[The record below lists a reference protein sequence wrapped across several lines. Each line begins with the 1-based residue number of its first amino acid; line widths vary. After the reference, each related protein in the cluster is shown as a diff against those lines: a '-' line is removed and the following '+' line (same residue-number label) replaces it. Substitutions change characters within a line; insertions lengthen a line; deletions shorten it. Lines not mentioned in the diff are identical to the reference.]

1 MKFVGLLL
9 FLCLA
14 VGGSMKAMPA
24 NNTNKKD
31 HAAAVAG
38 TYNGEAFVEIMQ

>member
-1 MKFVGLLL
+1 MNATPV
-9 FLCLA
+9 
-14 VGGSMKAMPA
+14 

-38 TYNGEAFVEIMQ
+38 TYNGGGFYRNHATEDEVKARIATDSPG